1 MRVLVSGA
9 GISGLTFAA
18 AMRRFCPAAEVVI
31 FERDEAPDSRPQGY
45 GLGMDRDAGQLVLRE
60 LGLRDELAGDA
71 VPITR
76 FVFCDRR
83 GRSLLEL
90 PSGGGDRLLRV
101 RRDALKRALRA
112 AAPDTP
118 LRFGWRCTGYRQDAA
133 GVEALFE
140 GHREPPGD
148 YLVACDGVGSPVRA
162 QLLGDDRH
170 YLGLTSI
177 VGDAPVALDDPLLRG
192 GYLMMLGDAGDSVFC
207 YRERGGVHV
216 SYTSHVRSEDELAGL
231 DRAAL
236 HERVRRATAGWH
248 QPAPALA
255 EAIDPATL
263 VVRGFYD
270 RDPVARVR
278 DGRVW
283 LIGDA
288 AHPMSPYRGQ
298 GANMAMLDGWRL
310 AQALGVVAAEGE
322 GEAGPAALARMER
335 DIAARGRKAVLV
347 SRKAA
352 AQYHLPRSWR
362 RLTRDLGFRWINL
375 FIGLFSREPKPR
387 PAPRRP

>member
-18 AMRRFCPAAEVVI
+18 AMRRFCPAAEVVL

-60 LGLRDELAGDA
+60 LGLRDELAGDT

-76 FVFCDRR
+76 FIFCDQR

-90 PSGGGDRLLRV
+90 PSGGDRLLRV

-118 LRFGWRCTGYRQDAA
+118 IRFGWRCTGYRQHPP
-133 GVEALFE
+133 GVTALFE
-140 GHREPPGD
+140 GSREEAGD

-177 VGDAPVALDDPLLRG
+177 VGDAPVGLDDPLLRG

-216 SYTSHVRSEDELAGL
+216 SYTSHVGSEDELAAL
-231 DRAAL
+231 DQAAL
-236 HERVRRATAGWH
+236 LERVQRATAAWH

-255 EAIDPATL
+255 AALDRESL
-263 VVRGFYD
+263 VVGGFYD
-270 RDPVARVR
+270 RDPVTRVR
-278 DGRVW
+278 DGQVW
-283 LIGDA
+283 LLGDA

-298 GANMAMLDGWRL
+298 GANMAMVDAWHMALTLAVADDGTR
-310 AQALGVVAAEGE
+310 GTAAM
-322 GEAGPAALARMER
+322 AMLER
-335 DIAARGRKAVLV
+335 DIAGRGRKAVLA

-375 FIGLFSREPKPR
+375 FIGLFSREPNPQ